1 MLIFVPFYVLFYQA
15 EKRELTAAEKLAEKI
30 RLQKIQEEADLK
42 NAKDLF
48 GKIGIPLSHH
58 SIPYFTTIYHMFNLF
73 LPSL

>member
-58 SIPYFTTIYHMFNLF
+58 IIPYFTTIYHMFNLF